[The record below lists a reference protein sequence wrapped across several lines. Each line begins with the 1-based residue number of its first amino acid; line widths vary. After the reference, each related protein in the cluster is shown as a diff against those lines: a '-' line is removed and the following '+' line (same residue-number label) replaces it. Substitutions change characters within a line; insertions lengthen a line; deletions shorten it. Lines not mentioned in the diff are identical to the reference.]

1 MIEILLAALMG
12 LMRTASGAVIA
23 IITASVIME
32 STAMGITLAVALAL
46 YSYAS
51 RVISKIDDV
60 QDVADAEGGEDE
72 Y

>member
-32 STAMGITLAVALAL
+32 STATGITLAVALAL